1 MKRLEIS
8 KLMDEYVD
16 TEFFPEGGSIA
27 NVEEVKGWTLANAKV
42 PTKKKQMPKKKRL
55 RLAAALAA
63 VLVVLAGA
71 GYPYI
76 QHRLVNGKIS
86 FEDTSNGRV
95 TSFVHYGPVV
105 KFKDGRL
112 LFNPDNGQQIDITDL
127 VSEET
132 PYVYDGSGSD
142 TGMTYYIIM
151 GGTPE
156 CYGYVELI
164 DVSVAPSDFSFGP
177 ITAISEDGVKMTTM
191 YSIAVNNGENDRYST
206 GGFDILELCDEMKLP
221 WLLAGAE
228 ELGITFVGS
237 DYENAVAVESQ

>member
-1 MKRLEIS
+1 MNRLEIS
-8 KLMDEYVD
+8 KLMDEYTD
-16 TEFFPEGGSIA
+16 TEFFPGGGSVA
-27 NVEEVKGWTLANAKV
+27 NVEEVKGWVLANAKA
-42 PTKKKQMPKKKRL
+42 PAKKKQMPKKKTP

-76 QHRLVNGKIS
+76 QHQLMNGKIS
-86 FEDTSNGRV
+86 FEKTSNGRI
-95 TSFVHYGPVV
+95 TSFVRYSPAVEL
-105 KFKDGRL
+105 KDRRL

-132 PYVYDGSGSD
+132 SYIYDGSDSD

-156 CYGYVELI
+156 CYGYVELV

-191 YSIAVNNGENDRYST
+191 YSIAVNNGGNDRYST

-228 ELGITFVGS
+228 ELGITFVGL
-237 DYENAVAVESQ
+237 DYENAIAVEGQ